1 VWLRYA
7 FAFVLSLAGVLA
19 SVAFLWVDDSP
30 FYALLIGCVAVA
42 IWFGGLGPGLFTTA
56 SCWTAGYVLFVG
68 EAGALDTGGTR
79 EERIRWGTSLLIALG
94 VVWVAALLRAAS
106 ERATTAA
113 VVAHE
118 TIRDVAALQDLA
130 AASSTALTQADVAK
144 ALIERIP
151 TLVGARGGAVGLVDM
166 DELVV
171 VDPHT
176 GTGLTHRPGARI
188 PLSAR
193 APIAQAAV
201 TGEAIVVRDRA
212 SFEAGYPDGFS
223 CTLDILNK
231 TERLSAAQVIQAN
244 LAEIGIAVQINQH
257 DSGTFWV
264 LGSEADGDQWKNV
277 QLIINRFSMQPDPSF
292 ATEWFTPEQVG
303 VWNWERFSNEE
314 FGELNRQA
322 MVTTDPAERDRMY
335 QRMQDLMEQSGAYVF
350 LTHEVNGVIFRDS
363 IIPALLPDANVVLP
377 EFRPA

>member
-188 PLSAR
+188 PLSA
-193 APIAQAAV
+193 AV
-201 TGEAIVVRDRA
+201 IR
-212 SFEAGYPDGFS
+212 
-223 CTLDILNK
+223 
-231 TERLSAAQVIQAN
+231 
-244 LAEIGIAVQINQH
+244 
-257 DSGTFWV
+257 
-264 LGSEADGDQWKNV
+264 
-277 QLIINRFSMQPDPSF
+277 
-292 ATEWFTPEQVG
+292 
-303 VWNWERFSNEE
+303 
-314 FGELNRQA
+314 
-322 MVTTDPAERDRMY
+322 
-335 QRMQDLMEQSGAYVF
+335 SGAMPSC
-350 LTHEVNGVIFRDS
+350 RP
-363 IIPALLPDANVVLP
+363 PAMAASAL
-377 EFRPA
+377 